1 MLNAKLHLLEK
12 LYLIYRGRSDARKG
26 VFDRPDSDDAKY
38 EESLFAKKADFRRL
52 WYISPFV
59 WRELAGF
66 DIQRE
71 RFMVKKRFKLTV
83 ENAREAPPSGRKR
96 FNEAIAW
103 LNKQK
108 SSLDGEIRM
117 VELKRENKLQAIRE
131 HRREDFEK
139 DEKYAHIVQMYRA
152 QEDAARNTCRSQME
166 SIYTVKVA
174 VLTEQIRLIEE
185 MKSKISAILSKRM
198 LRIWYY
204 YEQAQRKR
212 PDLLVAHLARR
223 MLEDEYNKRLT
234 GFYWDALD
242 EITSERDA
250 VLTKIQIIASQGEM
264 AQAQTEPSTSPM

>member
-1 MLNAKLHLLEK
+1 M
-12 LYLIYRGRSDARKG
+12 
-26 VFDRPDSDDAKY
+26 FDRPDSDDAKY

-108 SSLDGEIRM
+108 SILDGEIRI

-131 HRREDFEK
+131 HCKEDLEK
-139 DEKYAHIVQMYRA
+139 DPKYAHIVQMYCA
-152 QEDAARNTCRSQME
+152 QKNAARNACRSQME
-166 SIYTVKVA
+166 SIYTVQVA

-185 MKSKISAILSKRM
+185 MKSKISALLSKRM

-204 YEQAQRKR
+204 YEQAQRKKR
-212 PDLLVAHLARR
+212 DLLVAHLARH
-223 MLEDEYNKRLT
+223 MLEEEYNERLT
-234 GFYWDALD
+234 GSYWDALD
-242 EITSERDA
+242 KITSERDA
-250 VLTKIQIIASQGEM
+250 VLAKIQIIAPKGET
-264 AQAQTEPSTSPM
+264 AQAQTEPSMLPM